1 MFTIKLDL
9 PSGKSTRLGELNNRD
24 YLVILKFCQ
33 NGDFVGLNSFF
44 EQLYFTSDL
53 NIFDRFYILL
63 SVRKMFV
70 DSKLTFVGKDKV
82 DISYNI
88 DTILSK
94 LTDNYVETQETLV
107 EDDIEVE
114 VGIPCGLFFEG
125 VDELYQ
131 STIRSIK
138 YKGLVIDFFN
148 LNAAEKTKILDR
160 LPTSIFLSLQAY
172 IKRLSDTLFNLTL
185 IEENKEF
192 EISEVRI
199 NIIGNGVLQF
209 LISIF
214 TYDLVF
220 FYEAF
225 YYYNHFVTKGSG
237 DFFDMSFN
245 EVRLLLKLHS
255 ERIDKENKEIKKQQ
269 RML

>member
-1 MFTIKLDL
+1 VFTIKLNL
-9 PSGKSTRLGELNNRD
+9 PSGKTTRLEELNNRD
-24 YLVILKFCQ
+24 YLCILKFCQ
-33 NGDFVGLNSFF
+33 NGDLEGLNGFF
-44 EQLYFTSDL
+44 EKLYFTSDL

-70 DSKLTFVGKDKV
+70 DSKLTFVGKDEV
-82 DISYNI
+82 DISYGI

-107 EDDIEVE
+107 EAGIEVD

-131 STIRSIK
+131 STIMSIRFNDTC
-138 YKGLVIDFFN
+138 IDF
-148 LNAAEKTKILDR
+148 LELSIEEKNKILDR
-160 LPTSIFLSLQAY
+160 LPTAVFLSLQSY
-172 IKRLSDTLFNLTL
+172 IKRLSDTLFDITL
-185 IEENKEF
+185 IEENKQF
-192 EISEVRI
+192 EISEVKI

-209 LISIF
+209 LSSIF
-214 TYDLVF
+214 AYDLVF

-245 EVRLLLKLHS
+245 ETRLLLKLHS
-255 ERIDKENKEIKKQQ
+255 ERIDKENKEIKRQQ
-269 RML
+269 RLI